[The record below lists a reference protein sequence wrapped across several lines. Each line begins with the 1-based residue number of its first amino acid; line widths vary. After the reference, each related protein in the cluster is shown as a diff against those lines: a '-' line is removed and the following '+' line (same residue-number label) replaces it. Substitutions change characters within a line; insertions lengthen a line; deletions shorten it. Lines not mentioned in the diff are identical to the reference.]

1 MEKILYFDSRS
12 QNVFPHL
19 GYGSGGGEG
28 CGGGRGLSEVGTSGV
43 GGVLDVTNLL
53 LRAER
58 CVCVLVRM
66 DNPFPTL

>member
-1 MEKILYFDSRS
+1 
-12 QNVFPHL
+12 L